1 MDSEIEIKEFKKI
14 CWKKANELYKDISKT
29 KDYFDFLSSIENL
42 SEQTA
47 YSWCV
52 NAYFEFLKG
61 RWSKERCE
69 NQIINAIHIKNDN
82 K

>member
-1 MDSEIEIKEFKKI
+1 MDNEIEVKEFKKF
-14 CWKKANELYKDISKT
+14 CWEKAKELNKDISKT
-29 KDYFDFLSSIENL
+29 KEYFDFLSSIENL

-47 YSWCV
+47 YAWCI

-69 NQIINAIHIKNDN
+69 NQILNAIRIKNDN